1 MTKPNQECREVSRQG
16 HELCEA
22 ELEAVTGGGMME
34 LMCQTLTNLAN
45 MRHEMLKGIAQNLR
59 G

>member
-1 MTKPNQECREVSRQG
+1 MTKPNQECREVSRQP

-22 ELEAVTGGGMME
+22 ELETVTGGGMME
-34 LMCQTLTNLAN
+34 LMGQMMTNLAN
-45 MRHEMLKGIAQNLR
+45 MRHEALKSIAQNLR